1 MKNHPPRDA
10 SAFVFRKHLGGA
22 LAALIVA
29 IAGVSSYVQ
38 AQTQTAASETPIVVQ
53 RDTLAGAALIKR
65 GEYLARAGD
74 CVACHTADKARPFAG
89 GLPIT
94 TPFGTIY
101 TPNITSDPD
110 TGIGRWTD
118 ADFLRAMH
126 EGIGKSGERLYPAF
140 PYAEYTKVTDT
151 DVLAIRA
158 YLNTLAPI
166 HYAPPRNE
174 LSFPFNQR
182 WLMVFWNMTNF
193 KEGRFIPDPQKSA
206 EFNRGA
212 YLIEGFAHCEECHTP
227 RNVTQGL
234 KTSERFSGAELSGW
248 HAYNI
253 TSDKN
258 AGIGAW
264 TDDEL
269 TQYLATGAAHGR
281 ANAAGPMADVVQN
294 STQYLSPED
303 LRSMVAYLRA
313 VPALGGGDTRPRD
326 SFGKPASQDVTA
338 MRGTAI
344 SGINGAQLFIAN
356 CASCHNWTGEGR
368 GGNAKGAYPSLIHNS
383 VVGASAANNLTMVML
398 HGVNRETKGATVFM
412 PSFADEL
419 NDAQIAAV
427 SNYVTKTFGNPQS
440 TTSADQ
446 VAKLRATPQ

>member
-212 YLIEGFAHCEECHTP
+212 YLIEGLAHCEECHTP